1 MTYQRVGSVRVPAAA
16 QGDGSEVLLGHQI
29 ERRGGSPRVRAF
41 GAMLVRDH
49 TKGLQEVDMLVRRM
63 HLTVPH
69 TIAIEARTEDLK
81 LRKLSGHAFDEEVK
95 RYMVSDHER
104 DISDFESQAKGSD
117 RMTAQF
123 ASNSLPVL
131 HRHLDMARSL

>member
-1 MTYQRVGSVRVPAAA
+1 MKPPFVIALAASAIAFTTPALAAEPPQKFLFAAA

-69 TIAIEARTEDLK
+69 TIAI
-81 LRKLSGHAFDEEVK
+81 
-95 RYMVSDHER
+95 
-104 DISDFESQAKGSD
+104 
-117 RMTAQF
+117 
-123 ASNSLPVL
+123 
-131 HRHLDMARSL
+131 